1 MSRIGVSMIMRVIVW
16 MITLVVVLVMVG
28 VMMSGL
34 MRMVVVVIMVMVMFM
49 SITRLVLVTMPMVV
63 LMLVDAMAR
72 VLMGLRMSTR
82 MQGFMQLVINH
93 LKRNRIDDRKNA

>member
-1 MSRIGVSMIMRVIVW
+1 MIMRVIVW

-72 VLMGLRMSTR
+72 VPMGLRMSTR
-82 MQGFMQLVINH
+82 MQGFMQLMINH

>member
-93 LKRNRIDDRKNA
+93 FKRNRIDDRKNA